1 MARHHFCK
9 STSPK
14 RGAALSDLATRLPS
28 FACDAIHVGNFVV
41 LTRSG
46 IALEPGEI
54 PAVLNLLPYRDP
66 REKPLKIVT
75 PDPRTVESLFDK
87 KNAPWCFLCLKP
99 LGFKDVTKAHILP
112 RVFREPYKFARYKA
126 HRKTLTAPV
135 FSVVSPVEDMFVYL
149 CEGCRRREKKFDDVW
164 TNVLKTAFPFSHGKI
179 RHPDGAYIS
188 RDKLGLKMNL
198 PSYDSLS
205 NPNVHLV
212 VASPQPM
219 LIMLAKLKASYF
231 LKVFTTLVLRG
242 AAPDRMR
249 VGLRNWPARQMIMEW
264 MEKPKVDPQL
274 ISYQV
279 SRQPFSEFPKSL
291 NWIQRSAAARIPRGA
306 TTRTLIPSGPLIRLA
321 QAQLVISLIPTFYV
335 GHGQSS

>member
-9 STSPK
+9 SASRK
-14 RGAALSDLATRLPS
+14 HDAALPDIVKRSPS
-28 FACDAIHVGNFVV
+28 LGCDTIHVGNFVV
-41 LTRSG
+41 LTRNG
-46 IALEPGEI
+46 ITLEPDEPTSI
-54 PAVLNLLPYRDP
+54 VNLLPYRDP
-66 REKPLKIVT
+66 KGKPSKVVT
-75 PDPRTVESLFDK
+75 PEPGTIEGFFGKRND
-87 KNAPWCFLCLKP
+87 PWCFLCLRT
-99 LGFKDVTKAHILP
+99 LSFKGLTKAHILP
-112 RVFREPYKFARYKA
+112 GIFRKPYRFARYKA
-126 HRKTLTAPV
+126 HRKTPMTPV
-135 FSVVSPVEDMFVYL
+135 FSVLLPLQNMFVYL
-149 CEGCRRREKKFDDVW
+149 CERCRRREKKFDDVW
-164 TNVLKTAFPFSHGKI
+164 TNVLKTALPFSHGKI
-179 RHPDGAYIS
+179 CHPDGAYIS

-205 NPNVHLV
+205 SPNVHFV

-242 AAPDRMR
+242 ATPDRMR
-249 VGLRNWPARQMIMEW
+249 VGLINSPARQMIMEW

-279 SRQPFSEFPKSL
+279 SRRPFSEFPKSL